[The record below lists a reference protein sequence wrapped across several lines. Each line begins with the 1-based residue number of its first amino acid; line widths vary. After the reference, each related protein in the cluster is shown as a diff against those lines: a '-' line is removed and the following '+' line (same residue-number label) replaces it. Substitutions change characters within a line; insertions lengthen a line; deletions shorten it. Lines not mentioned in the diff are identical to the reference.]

1 MIVVSDT
8 SPIINLAMIG
18 HLDLLHQLYTDIV
31 MPNIVMPSAVYQEI
45 VVGGVGMPGAAEV
58 QTQPWFHQRS
68 VADTAFVALLR
79 GDLDE
84 GEAEAVALAHEI
96 KADLLLIDEQA
107 GRRHA
112 ARLGLKF
119 IGLLGV
125 LLAAKDA
132 GILPAVKG
140 PLDDL
145 VAKAGFSVRPSLYAA
160 VLKAAGE

>member
-8 SPIINLAMIG
+8 SPIINLATIG
-18 HLDLLHQLYTDIV
+18 HLDLLHQLYADIV
-31 MPNIVMPSAVYQEI
+31 IPSAVYHEI
-45 VVGGVGMPGAAEV
+45 VVAGAGMPGAAEV
-58 QTQPWFHQRS
+58 QTQSWFHQQP
-68 VADTAFVALLR
+68 VADTAFVTLLQA
-79 GDLDE
+79 DLDV

-112 ARLGLKF
+112 ARLGLRF

-145 VAKAGFSVRPSLYAA
+145 IAKAGFWVRPSLYAA

>member
-1 MIVVSDT
+1 
-8 SPIINLAMIG
+8 
-18 HLDLLHQLYTDIV
+18 
-31 MPNIVMPSAVYQEI
+31 
-45 VVGGVGMPGAAEV
+45 MPGAAEV
-58 QTQPWFHQRS
+58 QTQPWFHQRP
-68 VADTAFVALLR
+68 VADTALVALLR
-79 GDLDE
+79 SDLDE

-132 GILPAVKG
+132 GTLPAIKG
-140 PLDDL
+140 PLEDL
-145 VAKAGFSVRPSLYAA
+145 IAKAGFWVRPSLYAA

>member
-1 MIVVSDT
+1 VIVVSDT
-8 SPIINLAMIG
+8 SPTLNLAIIG
-18 HLDLLHQLYTDIV
+18 HLDLLHQLYADIV
-31 MPNIVMPSAVYQEI
+31 IPSAVYQET
-45 VVGGVGMPGAAEV
+45 VVAGAGMPGATEV
-58 QTQPWFHQRS
+58 QTEPWFHQQP
-68 VADTAFVALLR
+68 VADTALVALLR

-125 LLAAKDA
+125 LLAAKDV
-132 GILPAVKG
+132 GLLPAVKG
-140 PLDDL
+140 PLEDL
-145 VAKAGFSVRPSLYAA
+145 IAKAGFWVRPPLYAA